1 MQPPRKPAPPRWRR
15 FAARGLFLPAACCLV
30 AAIQLPALAADVPS
44 APEPGAH
51 RELFVDHALIERLE
65 HATLRLH
72 EPVPGGTVLKIDRPW
87 EGPANFG
94 SVVIRHRGRYLLYY
108 RGMTLD
114 KDDAAGRTCV
124 AVSPDGIEW
133 TKPALARDEASGRDD
148 ANFVVDDSGRPL
160 AGTVWLDMRPGVP
173 DDERVK
179 ALRSFALSGEEHTA
193 YKDPK
198 GPKGIELWASGDGL
212 VFHRLPADR
221 QPTLV
226 SAFPNSFD
234 GGNTMFW
241 SEAENRYVLYY
252 RIMTDSHQRTMARTT
267 SPDLRQWSAPVPMTY
282 GDAPAEQ
289 FYVNN
294 TVPYYRAPQVYVA
307 LAARFMEGRS
317 AITDEQAK
325 AIGLKAP
332 RGIIYNRDCSDGV
345 LLTTRAG
352 SGQYDR
358 TFPEALIRPGIGAG
372 HWVSRTNYP
381 LTGIFP
387 AGPDRMMFF
396 VNRNYLQDAWSIERL
411 LLRVDGFASVNA
423 PHAGGSLLTKPLKVS
438 GGILQLNYSTS
449 AAGGVR
455 VEIQDPAGT
464 PLPGF
469 SLEDC
474 PEIIGDEI
482 ERTVAWQHGP
492 DLAALAGRDVR
503 LRFVLHDA
511 DLFSFRF
518 APAADL
524 AR

>member
-1 MQPPRKPAPPRWRR
+1 MPRPRQASAVRRRVSPGLGVFLLLGFCPVFAGAPSS
-15 FAARGLFLPAACCLV
+15 V
-30 AAIQLPALAADVPS
+30 V
-44 APEPGAH
+44 EPGSR
-51 RELFVDHALIERLE
+51 RELFVDHALIESLE
-65 HATLRLH
+65 NATLRLQQ
-72 EPVPGGTVLKIDRPW
+72 PIRAGVALKIDRPW

-94 SVVIRHRGRYLLYY
+94 SVVIRHQDRFLLYY
-108 RGMTLD
+108 RAMTLN
-114 KDDAAGRTCV
+114 KDDASGRTCV
-124 AVSPDGIEW
+124 AVSADGLVW

-148 ANFVVDDSGRPL
+148 ANFVLDDSGRPL
-160 AGTVWLDMRPGVP
+160 AGTVWLDTRPGVP

-179 ALRSFALSGEEHTA
+179 ALRSFALSGEAHTA

-212 VFHRLPADR
+212 VFRRLPAAR
-221 QPTLV
+221 QPTLI

-241 SEAENRYVLYY
+241 SEAEKLYALYY
-252 RIMTDSHQRTMARTT
+252 RIMTESGQRTMARTT
-267 SPDLRQWSAPVPMTY
+267 SPDLREWSAPVPMTY

-294 TVPYYRAPQVYVA
+294 TGPYFRAPQVYVG

-317 AITDEQAK
+317 AVTDEQAR
-325 AIGLKAP
+325 AIGLKSP

-352 SGQYDR
+352 SERYDR

-387 AGPDRMMFF
+387 AGPDQMMFF
-396 VNRNYLQDAWSIERL
+396 VNRNYLQDSWHIERL
-411 LLRVDGFASVNA
+411 LMRVDGFASVSA
-423 PHAGGSLLTKPLKVS
+423 PHAGGSLLTKPFKVS
-438 GGILQLNYSTS
+438 GATLQLNYSTS
-449 AAGGVR
+449 AAGGIR
-455 VEIQDPAGT
+455 VEIQDAAGA
-464 PLPGF
+464 PVPGF
-469 SLEDC
+469 SLNEC

-482 ERTVAWQHGP
+482 ERTVVWPHGP
-492 DLAALAGRDVR
+492 GLAALAGRTVR

-511 DLFSFRF
+511 DLFSFRQV
-518 APAADL
+518 PSSDPSL
-524 AR
+524 